1 MLFIQVIV
9 CFSIINKR
17 YIKVGLKLRS
27 DTLAAFEYK
36 ASAKLVA
43 VCFHT
48 TKFWWVTHFMKFQVV
63 EYLYFL

>member
-9 CFSIINKR
+9 GFSIINKY
-17 YIKVGLKLRS
+17 YIEVGLKLRS

-36 ASAKLVA
+36 ASAKLIA

-48 TKFWWVTHFMKFQVV
+48 TKIRWVTHFMDFQVV